1 MLSNYISEMEEKM
14 KYECI
19 LFDADDTLFDYGM
32 AESHALSHAFAH
44 FGLPTGAQEY
54 AASYQEINHALWKD
68 FEQGL
73 ITSAAL
79 RVERFNR
86 LFAARKLTFKPEEF
100 SEAYLRF
107 LGEGTFLI
115 QGAAE
120 LCGELTGCRLAVITN
135 GISDVQHARIK
146 GSPLSEVFEAV
157 IVSEETGY
165 QKPETGIFDYA
176 FAKLKLSDRRK
187 VLIVGDSLTSDIRGG
202 NNYGIDTCWF
212 NPLGKSGD
220 PEILP
225 TYEIRSLDELVEIV
239 NRA

>member
-1 MLSNYISEMEEKM
+1 M
-14 KYECI
+14 KYDCI

-32 AESHALSHAFAH
+32 AESHALNHAFAH
-44 FGLPTGAQEY
+44 FGLPTGAGDY
-54 AASYQEINHALWKD
+54 AASYQEINRALWKD
-68 FEQGL
+68 YEQGR

-86 LFAARKLTFKPEEF
+86 LFAAHDLALKPEEF
-100 SEAYLRF
+100 SDAYLRF

-120 LCGELTGCRLAVITN
+120 LCAELTGCRLAIITN
-135 GISDVQHARIK
+135 GIRDVQHARIK

-176 FAKLKLSDRRK
+176 FARLGLTDKSR
-187 VLIVGDSLTSDIRGG
+187 VLIVGDSLTSDIQGG
-202 NNYGIDTCWF
+202 INYGIDTCWF
-212 NPLGKSGD
+212 NPLDKPGVPG
-220 PEILP
+220 IAP
-225 TYEIRSLDELVEIV
+225 TYVIRSLDGLLEII
-239 NRA
+239 R